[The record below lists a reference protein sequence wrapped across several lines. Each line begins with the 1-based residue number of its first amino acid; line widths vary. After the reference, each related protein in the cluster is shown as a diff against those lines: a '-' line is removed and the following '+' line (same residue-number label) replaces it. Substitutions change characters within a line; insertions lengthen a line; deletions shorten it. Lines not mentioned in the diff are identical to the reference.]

1 MTEYFNK
8 TMRSWRISQCCQF
21 FDPKMVKLY
30 NVGTTTKTTAL
41 GPNGKQKVQEKAL
54 ANLDK
59 LYKTLSEYF
68 AKQPVNLRSFRI
80 STTLL
85 PVFTVDE
92 AKPWY
97 KEIDDKI
104 RIKLER
110 IGKVAKDNEIRL
122 SMHPGQYTVLAS
134 NSSDVVKNSIE
145 DVEYHSMIGKYMG
158 LDPRDFVVNIH
169 LQGVYKGTRE
179 EGINRFATNFQYLS
193 DYAQQCLAVEN
204 EDKPNGYDIEH
215 VLDLCSRIPTRATF
229 DIHHYDCW
237 GRKQRPYPTISL
249 PKFHEAVK
257 TWGSVRPLFHVSHTR
272 QENGVDVSKALEHSE
287 ILHDLDRLADMVP
300 MLQHADFDIE
310 AKNKEHAVNHCY
322 NFIKEEETYAGEPI
336 QAVQH

>member
-8 TMRSWRISQCCQF
+8 TSRSWRISQCCQF
-21 FDPKMVKLY
+21 SDPKLVKLY

-68 AKQPVNLRSFRI
+68 VKQPVNLRSFRI

-85 PVFTVDE
+85 PVYTVEE

-97 KEIDDKI
+97 QEIDEKI
-104 RIKLER
+104 QLKLKR
-110 IGKVAKDNEIRL
+110 IGDVAKANEIRL

-134 NSSDVVKNSIE
+134 NNAEVVKNSIE
-145 DVEYHSMIGKYMG
+145 DIEYHSMLGQYMG
-158 LDPRDFVVNIH
+158 INPREFVVNIH

-179 EGINRFATNFQYLS
+179 EGINRFVTNFPYLS

-215 VLDLCSRIPTRATF
+215 VLTLCDKISTRATF

-237 GRKQRPYPTISL
+237 GRKQRPYPTANL
-249 PKFHEAVK
+249 PEFKQAVK
-257 TWGSVRPLFHVSHTR
+257 TWGAIRPLFHVSHTR
-272 QENGVDVSKALEHSE
+272 QENGVDVPKALEHSE
-287 ILHDLDRLADMVP
+287 ILHDLDRLATMTP
-300 MLQHADFDIE
+300 MLQYADFDIE
-310 AKNKEHAVNHCY
+310 AKNKEVAVNHCY
-322 NFIKEEETYAGEPI
+322 NFFKEEEIYAGEPL
-336 QAVQH
+336 QASA